1 MKATSGDVVLEELSV
16 FKSLGIQLVY
26 MELKKSESTLLSDR
40 KNIKRL
46 FDLYQQGWCCGEF
59 DDL

>member
-26 MELKKSESTLLSDR
+26 VELKKSEST
-40 KNIKRL
+40 
-46 FDLYQQGWCCGEF
+46 Y
-59 DDL
+59 